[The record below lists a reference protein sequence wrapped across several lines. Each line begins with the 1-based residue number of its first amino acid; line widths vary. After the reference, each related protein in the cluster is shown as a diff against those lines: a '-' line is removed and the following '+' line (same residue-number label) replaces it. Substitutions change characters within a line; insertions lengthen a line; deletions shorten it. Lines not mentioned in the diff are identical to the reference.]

1 VAAPLK
7 LKRQVVAKA
16 PQKLANVSKNLPIAS
31 VLVDTPV
38 SSLEGIYDYSVPEI
52 FSESAVTGTK
62 VLVEFGA
69 GKAEGLIIE
78 RKDKSD
84 QTQKLKPIL
93 DLTSPSG
100 MVSETVISHVEMVR
114 NRFGGS
120 FWAVLNSAVPSR
132 VVKEEKIIESVSS
145 INSANTSD
153 FSKLRELIGRADL
166 GQLVSKQKLKWGIN
180 FPIATDPNWFLL
192 EIVKSR
198 AQVSQILLVVPDE
211 KDISTFSQELSN
223 HFGDQFV
230 ELGSHLSKSLRYR
243 NFLKTRYSTPKVII
257 STRSGVFAPLEKNAT
272 VIVLSDL
279 DSSHYELHSPGWNT
293 RDVALLRDHYTS
305 LIFISP
311 SHSLEIARLIEIG
324 WLEKKIYKPKNKQRF
339 LTNENGNSY
348 VSTIKKGISN
358 GNVLVSVSEKG
369 YANLFLCT
377 KCRNTAN
384 CECGGKLQID
394 GSRKIPKCYL
404 CQTEYK
410 NWKCSFCQDNRPY
423 VIVKGIERTAEE
435 IGRAIPKIAILVS
448 SGNKQISSVPS
459 GRHIVVSTAGSEPN
473 GVYASVVMLDGEKI
487 FNRPSLRAEELAK
500 FHWFSLLS
508 KASNSAEIFL
518 SLPNHHPAVQC
529 LLRGDSLANAIT
541 ELNSRDKAKLP
552 PFYRVAVVIGD
563 KPEISKF
570 AENLRND
577 KTYEITGP
585 ITIDSYQSKLLI
597 RVKLA
602 EGSLLVDLLDD
613 VIKVQALKRR
623 KIFSIR
629 FDPFD
634 L

>member
-1 VAAPLK
+1 
-7 LKRQVVAKA
+7 
-16 PQKLANVSKNLPIAS
+16 
-31 VLVDTPV
+31 
-38 SSLEGIYDYSVPEI
+38 
-52 FSESAVTGTK
+52 
-62 VLVEFGA
+62 
-69 GKAEGLIIE
+69 
-78 RKDKSD
+78 
-84 QTQKLKPIL
+84 
-93 DLTSPSG
+93 
-100 MVSETVISHVEMVR
+100 MVSETVISHIEMVR

-132 VVKEEKIIESVSS
+132 VAKEEKLIKSDASTNEASS
-145 INSANTSD
+145 FDSPG
-153 FSKLRELIGRADL
+153 LRELIGRADF
-166 GQLVSKQKLKWGIN
+166 GQLLSKQRLKWGIN

-192 EIVKSR
+192 EIVKLR
-198 AQVSQILLVVPDE
+198 AQVSQILLIVPDE
-211 KDISTFSQELSN
+211 KDVSTLSVVLAN
-223 HFGDQFV
+223 HFGDGFI

-243 NFLKTRYSTPKVII
+243 NFLKTRYMTPKVII

-293 RDVALLRDHYTS
+293 RDVTLLRDHFTS

-324 WLEKKIYKPKNKQRF
+324 WLEKKLYKQKNTQRF

-348 VSTIKKGISN
+348 VSSIKKGISN

-369 YANLFLCT
+369 YANLFLCS

-394 GSRKIPKCYL
+394 GSKKIPKCYL

-410 NWKCSFCQDNRPY
+410 NWKCSFCADNRPF
-423 VIVKGIERTAEE
+423 VIAKGIERTAEE

-448 SGNKQISSVPS
+448 SGSKQISSIPS

-473 GVYASVVMLDGEKI
+473 GVYSSVVMLDGEKI

-508 KASNSAEIFL
+508 KGSNSAEIFL
-518 SLPNHHPAVQC
+518 SLPNHHPSVQC
-529 LLRGDSLANAIT
+529 LLRGDSLANAAS

>member
-1 VAAPLK
+1 MAAPLK
-7 LKRQVVAKA
+7 LKRQSVAKA
-16 PQKLANVSKNLPIAS
+16 PQKLPNVSKNLPVAS

-38 SSLEGIYDYSVPEI
+38 SSLEGIYDYLVPEI
-52 FSESAVTGTK
+52 FDESAVTGTK

-69 GKAEGLIIE
+69 GKAEGLVVG

-84 QTQKLKPIL
+84 QTQKLKSIL

-100 MVSETVISHVEMVR
+100 MVSETVISHIEMVR

-132 VVKEEKIIESVSS
+132 VAKEEKLIKSDAS
-145 INSANTSD
+145 INEASSFD
-153 FSKLRELIGRADL
+153 SPGLRELIGRADF
-166 GQLVSKQKLKWGIN
+166 GQLLSKQRLKWGIN

-192 EIVKSR
+192 EIVKLR
-198 AQVSQILLVVPDE
+198 AQVSQILLIVPDE
-211 KDISTFSQELSN
+211 KDISTLSAVLGN
-223 HFGDQFV
+223 HFGDQFI

-243 NFLKTRYSTPKVII
+243 NFLKTRYMTPKVII
-257 STRSGVFAPLEKNAT
+257 STRSGAFAPLEKNAT

-293 RDVALLRDHYTS
+293 RDVTLLRDHFTS

-324 WLEKKIYKPKNKQRF
+324 WLEKKLYKQKNTQRF

-348 VSTIKKGISN
+348 VSSIKKGISN

-369 YANLFLCT
+369 YANLFLCS

-394 GSRKIPKCYL
+394 GSKKIPKCYL

-410 NWKCSFCQDNRPY
+410 NWKCSFCADNRPF
-423 VIVKGIERTAEE
+423 VIAKGIERTAEE

-473 GVYASVVMLDGEKI
+473 GVYSSVVMLDGEKI

-518 SLPNHHPAVQC
+518 SLPNHHPSVQC
-529 LLRGDSLANAIT
+529 LLRGDSLANAAS

>member
-1 VAAPLK
+1 MAAPLK
-7 LKRQVVAKA
+7 LKRQSVAKA
-16 PQKLANVSKNLPIAS
+16 PQKLPNVSKNLPVAS

-38 SSLEGIYDYSVPEI
+38 SSLEGIYDYLVPEI
-52 FSESAVTGTK
+52 FDESAATGTK
-62 VLVEFGA
+62 VLVEFGS
-69 GKAEGLIIE
+69 GKAEGLVVG

-84 QTQKLKPIL
+84 QTQKLKSIL

-100 MVSETVISHVEMVR
+100 MVSETVISHIEMVR

-132 VVKEEKIIESVSS
+132 VAKEEKLIKSDAS
-145 INSANTSD
+145 INEASSFD
-153 FSKLRELIGRADL
+153 SPGLRELIGRADF
-166 GQLVSKQKLKWGIN
+166 GQLLSKQRLKWGIN

-192 EIVKSR
+192 EIVKLR
-198 AQVSQILLVVPDE
+198 AQVSQILLIVPDE
-211 KDISTFSQELSN
+211 KDVSTLSAVLAN
-223 HFGDQFV
+223 HFGDGFI

-243 NFLKTRYSTPKVII
+243 NFLKTRYMTPKVII

-293 RDVALLRDHYTS
+293 RDVTLLRDHFTS

-324 WLEKKIYKPKNKQRF
+324 WLEKKLYKQKNTQRF

-348 VSTIKKGISN
+348 VSSIKKGISN

-369 YANLFLCT
+369 YANLFLCS

-394 GSRKIPKCYL
+394 GSKKIPKCYL

-410 NWKCSFCQDNRPY
+410 NWKCSFCADNRPF
-423 VIVKGIERTAEE
+423 VIAKGIERTAEE

-473 GVYASVVMLDGEKI
+473 GVFSSVVMLDGEKI

-508 KASNSAEIFL
+508 KGSNSAEIFL
-518 SLPNHHPAVQC
+518 SLPNHHPSVQC
-529 LLRGDSLANAIT
+529 LLRGDSLANAAS

>member
-1 VAAPLK
+1 MAAPLK
-7 LKRQVVAKA
+7 LKRQSVAKA
-16 PQKLANVSKNLPIAS
+16 PQKLPNVSKNLPIAS

-38 SSLEGIYDYSVPEI
+38 SSLEGIYDYLVPEI
-52 FSESAVTGTK
+52 FDESAVTGTK
-62 VLVEFGA
+62 VLVEFGS
-69 GKAEGLIIE
+69 GKAEGLVVG

-100 MVSETVISHVEMVR
+100 MVSETVISHIEMVR

-120 FWAVLNSAVPSR
+120 FWTVLNSAVPSR
-132 VVKEEKIIESVSS
+132 VAKEEKLIKSAASTNESSS
-145 INSANTSD
+145 FDSPE
-153 FSKLRELIGRADL
+153 LRELIGRADF
-166 GQLVSKQKLKWGIN
+166 GQLLSKQRLKWGIN

-192 EIVKSR
+192 EIVKLR
-198 AQVSQILLVVPDE
+198 AQVSQILLIVPDE
-211 KDISTFSQELSN
+211 KDISTLSAVLAN
-223 HFGDQFV
+223 HFGDQII
-230 ELGSHLSKSLRYR
+230 ELGSHLSKSFRYR
-243 NFLKTRYSTPKVII
+243 NFLKTRYMTPKVII

-293 RDVALLRDHYTS
+293 RDVTLLRDHFTS

-324 WLEKKIYKPKNKQRF
+324 WLEKKLYKQKNTQRF

-348 VSTIKKGISN
+348 VSSIKKGISN

-369 YANLFLCT
+369 YANLFLCS

-394 GSRKIPKCYL
+394 GSKKIPKCYL

-410 NWKCSFCQDNRPY
+410 NWKCSFCADNRPF
-423 VIVKGIERTAEE
+423 VIAKGIERTAEE

-473 GVYASVVMLDGEKI
+473 GVYSSIVMLDGEKI

-518 SLPNHHPAVQC
+518 SLPNHHPSVQC
-529 LLRGDSLANAIT
+529 LLRGDSLANAAS
-541 ELNSRDKAKLP
+541 ELSSRDKAKLP
-552 PFYRVAVVIGD
+552 PFYRVAVVVGD

>member
-7 LKRQVVAKA
+7 LKRQTTPKA
-16 PQKLANVSKNLPIAS
+16 PQKTLDVSRNLPIAA

-52 FSESAVTGTK
+52 FDEVAITGTK
-62 VLVEFGA
+62 VLVEFGSS
-69 GKAEGLIIE
+69 KVEGLVVS

-93 DLTSPSG
+93 DLKSPSG
-100 MVSETVISHVEMVR
+100 LVSESVIRHIEMVR

-132 VVKEEKIIESVSS
+132 VVKEEKLTDIDPAMDAVDSFDSPQ
-145 INSANTSD
+145 
-153 FSKLRELIGRADL
+153 LREIIGRADY
-166 GQLVSKQKLKWGIN
+166 GQLISKQRVKWGIN

-192 EIVKSR
+192 EIVKLR
-198 AQVSQILLVVPDE
+198 AEISQILLIVPDE
-211 KDISTFSQELSN
+211 KDISALSAGLTD
-223 HFGDQFV
+223 HFGDQLI
-230 ELGSHLSKSLRYR
+230 ELGSHLSKNTRYR
-243 NFLKTRYSTPKVII
+243 NFLKSRFMSPKVIL
-257 STRSGVFAPLEKNAT
+257 STRSGAFVPLSKNAT

-279 DSSHYELHSPGWNT
+279 DNSHYELHSPGWNT
-293 RDVALLRDHYTS
+293 RDVTLLRDHFTS
-305 LIFISP
+305 LIFISA
-311 SHSLEIARLIEIG
+311 SHSLEVARLIEIG
-324 WLEKKIYKPKNKQRF
+324 WLEKKLYKKKNAQRF
-339 LTNENGNSY
+339 ITNDNGNSF
-348 VSTIKKGISN
+348 VSTIKRGIEK
-358 GNVLVSVSEKG
+358 GNVLVSVSQKG
-369 YANLFLCT
+369 YANLFLCS

-384 CECGGKLQID
+384 CACGGKLQID
-394 GSRKIPKCYL
+394 GLKKIPKCYL
-404 CQTEYK
+404 CQEENK
-410 NWKCSFCQDNRPY
+410 NWKCSFCGDNRPF
-423 VIVKGIERTAEE
+423 VIAKGIERTAEE
-435 IGRAIPKIAILVS
+435 IGRANPKVSILIS
-448 SGNKQISSVPS
+448 SGNKQISNVPG

-473 GVYASVVMLDGEKI
+473 GVYSSVVMLDGEKS
-487 FNRPSLRAEELAK
+487 FNRPSLRAEEIAR

-508 KASNSAEIFL
+508 KASESAEIFL
-518 SLPNHHPAVQC
+518 SLPNHHPSVQC
-529 LLRGDSLANAIT
+529 LLKGDSLANAT
-541 ELNSRDKAKLP
+541 SELISRDMAKLP

-570 AENLRND
+570 AENLRNN
-577 KTYEITGP
+577 KTYEVTGP
-585 ITIDSYQSKLLI
+585 IKIDSYQSKLLI

-613 VIKVQALKRR
+613 VTKVQALKRR

>member
-7 LKRQVVAKA
+7 LKRQAVAKA
-16 PQKLANVSKNLPIAS
+16 PQKLPNVSKNLSIAS

-38 SSLEGIYDYSVPEI
+38 SSLEGIYDYLVPEI
-52 FSESAVTGTK
+52 FDESAVTGTK
-62 VLVEFGA
+62 VLVEFGS
-69 GKAEGLIIE
+69 GKAEGLVVG

-100 MVSETVISHVEMVR
+100 MVSETVISHIEMVR

-120 FWAVLNSAVPSR
+120 FWTVLNSAVPSR
-132 VVKEEKIIESVSS
+132 VAKEEKL
-145 INSANTSD
+145 INSAASTNESSSFD
-153 FSKLRELIGRADL
+153 SPELRELIGRADF
-166 GQLVSKQKLKWGIN
+166 GQLLSKQRLKWGIN

-192 EIVKSR
+192 EIVKLR
-198 AQVSQILLVVPDE
+198 AQVSQILLIVPDE
-211 KDISTFSQELSN
+211 KDISTLSAVLAN
-223 HFGDQFV
+223 HFGDQII
-230 ELGSHLSKSLRYR
+230 ELGSHLSKSFRYR
-243 NFLKTRYSTPKVII
+243 NFLKTRYMTPKVII

-293 RDVALLRDHYTS
+293 RDVTLLRDHFTS

-324 WLEKKIYKPKNKQRF
+324 WLEKKLYKQKNTQRF

-348 VSTIKKGISN
+348 VSSIKKGISN

-369 YANLFLCT
+369 YANLFLCS

-394 GSRKIPKCYL
+394 GSKKIPKCYL

-410 NWKCSFCQDNRPY
+410 NWKCSFCADNRPF
-423 VIVKGIERTAEE
+423 VIAKGIERTAEE

-473 GVYASVVMLDGEKI
+473 GVYSSVVMLDGEKI

-518 SLPNHHPAVQC
+518 SLPNHHPSVQC
-529 LLRGDSLANAIT
+529 LLRGDSLANAT
-541 ELNSRDKAKLP
+541 SELNSRDKAKLP

-585 ITIDSYQSKLLI
+585 VTVDSYQSKLLI

>member
-1 VAAPLK
+1 MAAPLK
-7 LKRQVVAKA
+7 LKRQSVAKA
-16 PQKLANVSKNLPIAS
+16 PQKLPNVSKNLPVAS

-38 SSLEGIYDYSVPEI
+38 SSLEGIYDYLVPEI
-52 FSESAVTGTK
+52 FDESAVTGTK

-69 GKAEGLIIE
+69 GKAEGLVVG

-84 QTQKLKPIL
+84 QTQKLKSIL

-100 MVSETVISHVEMVR
+100 MVSETVISHIEMVR

-132 VVKEEKIIESVSS
+132 VAKEEKLIKSDAS
-145 INSANTSD
+145 INEASSFD
-153 FSKLRELIGRADL
+153 SPGLRELIGRADF
-166 GQLVSKQKLKWGIN
+166 GQLLSKQRLKWGIN

-192 EIVKSR
+192 EIVKLR
-198 AQVSQILLVVPDE
+198 AQVSQILLIVPDE
-211 KDISTFSQELSN
+211 KDISTLSAVLAN
-223 HFGDQFV
+223 HFGDQFI

-243 NFLKTRYSTPKVII
+243 NFLKTRYMTPKVII
-257 STRSGVFAPLEKNAT
+257 STRSGAFAPLEKNAT

-293 RDVALLRDHYTS
+293 RDVTLLRDHFTS

-324 WLEKKIYKPKNKQRF
+324 WLEKKLYKQKNTQRF

-348 VSTIKKGISN
+348 VSSIKKGISN

-369 YANLFLCT
+369 YANLFLCS

-394 GSRKIPKCYL
+394 GSKKIPKCYL

-410 NWKCSFCQDNRPY
+410 NWKCSFCADNRPF
-423 VIVKGIERTAEE
+423 VIAKGIERTAEE

-473 GVYASVVMLDGEKI
+473 GVYSSVVMLDGEKI

-518 SLPNHHPAVQC
+518 SLPNHHPSVQC
-529 LLRGDSLANAIT
+529 LLRGDSLANAAS

-577 KTYEITGP
+577 RTYEITGP

-613 VIKVQALKRR
+613 VVKVQALKRR

>member
-1 VAAPLK
+1 MASPLK
-7 LKRQVVAKA
+7 LKRQSVAKV
-16 PQKLANVSKNLPIAS
+16 PHKFPNVSKNLPVAS

-38 SSLEGIYDYSVPEI
+38 SSLEGIYDYLVPEL
-52 FSESAVTGTK
+52 FDESAVTGTK
-62 VLVEFGA
+62 VLVEFGS
-69 GKAEGLIIE
+69 GKAEGLVVG

-84 QTQKLKPIL
+84 QTQKLKSIL

-100 MVSETVISHVEMVR
+100 MVSETVISHIEMVR

-132 VVKEEKIIESVSS
+132 VAKEEKLNKSDAS
-145 INSANTSD
+145 INEASSFD
-153 FSKLRELIGRADL
+153 SPGLRELIGRADF
-166 GQLVSKQKLKWGIN
+166 GQLLSKQRLKWGIN

-192 EIVKSR
+192 EIVKLR
-198 AQVSQILLVVPDE
+198 AHVSQILLIVPDE
-211 KDISTFSQELSN
+211 KDISTLSAVLAN
-223 HFGDQFV
+223 HFGDQFI

-243 NFLKTRYSTPKVII
+243 NFLKTRYMTPKVII
-257 STRSGVFAPLEKNAT
+257 STRSGAFAPLEKNAT

-293 RDVALLRDHYTS
+293 RDVTLLRDHFTS

-324 WLEKKIYKPKNKQRF
+324 WLEKKLYKQKNTQRF

-348 VSTIKKGISN
+348 VSSIKKGISN
-358 GNVLVSVSEKG
+358 GSVLVSVSEKG
-369 YANLFLCT
+369 YANLFLCS

-394 GSRKIPKCYL
+394 GSKKIPKCYL

-410 NWKCSFCQDNRPY
+410 NWKCSFCADNRPF
-423 VIVKGIERTAEE
+423 VIAKGIERTAEE

-473 GVYASVVMLDGEKI
+473 GVYSSVVMLDGEKI
-487 FNRPSLRAEELAK
+487 FNRPSLRAEEIAK

-518 SLPNHHPAVQC
+518 SLPNHHPSVQC
-529 LLRGDSLANAIT
+529 LLRGDSLANVAS

-585 ITIDSYQSKLLI
+585 ITVDSYQSKLLI

>member
-1 VAAPLK
+1 MAAPLK
-7 LKRQVVAKA
+7 LKRQSVAKA
-16 PQKLANVSKNLPIAS
+16 PQKLPNVSKNLPIAS

-38 SSLEGIYDYSVPEI
+38 SSLEGIYDYLVPEI
-52 FSESAVTGTK
+52 FDKSAVTGTK
-62 VLVEFGA
+62 VLVEFGS
-69 GKAEGLIIE
+69 GNAEGLVVG

-84 QTQKLKPIL
+84 QIQKLKPIL

-100 MVSETVISHVEMVR
+100 MVSETVISHIEMVR

-132 VVKEEKIIESVSS
+132 VAKEEKLIKSDAS
-145 INSANTSD
+145 INEASSFD
-153 FSKLRELIGRADL
+153 SPGLRELIGRADF
-166 GQLVSKQKLKWGIN
+166 GQLLSKQRLKWGIN

-192 EIVKSR
+192 EIVKLR
-198 AQVSQILLVVPDE
+198 AQVSQILLIVPDE
-211 KDISTFSQELSN
+211 KDVSTLSAVLSN
-223 HFGDQFV
+223 HFGDQFI

-243 NFLKTRYSTPKVII
+243 NFLKTRYMTPKVII
-257 STRSGVFAPLEKNAT
+257 STRSGAFAPLEKNAT

-293 RDVALLRDHYTS
+293 RDVTLLRDHFTS

-324 WLEKKIYKPKNKQRF
+324 WLEKKLYKQKNTQRF

-348 VSTIKKGISN
+348 VSSIKKGVSN

-369 YANLFLCT
+369 YANLFLCS
-377 KCRNTAN
+377 KCRNNAN

-394 GSRKIPKCYL
+394 GSKQIPKCYL

-410 NWKCSFCQDNRPY
+410 NWKCSFCADNRPF
-423 VIVKGIERTAEE
+423 VIAKGIERTAEE

-473 GVYASVVMLDGEKI
+473 GVYSSVVMLDGEKI

-508 KASNSAEIFL
+508 KGSNSAEIFL
-518 SLPNHHPAVQC
+518 SLPNHHPSVQC
-529 LLRGDSLANAIT
+529 LLRGDSLANAAS

>member
-1 VAAPLK
+1 MAAPLK
-7 LKRQVVAKA
+7 LKRQTTPKA
-16 PQKLANVSKNLPIAS
+16 PQKTLDVSRNLPIAA

-52 FSESAVTGTK
+52 FDQVAITGTK
-62 VLVEFGA
+62 VLVEFGSS
-69 GKAEGLIIE
+69 KVEGLVVS

-84 QTQKLKPIL
+84 LTQKLKPIL

-100 MVSETVISHVEMVR
+100 MVSESVIRHIEMVR

-132 VVKEEKIIESVSS
+132 VVKEEKFTNID
-145 INSANTSD
+145 SAMDKVDSFD
-153 FSKLRELIGRADL
+153 SPQLREILGRADY
-166 GQLVSKQKLKWGIN
+166 GQLISKQRVKWGIN

-192 EIVKSR
+192 EIVKLR
-198 AQVSQILLVVPDE
+198 AEVSQILLIVPDE
-211 KDISTFSQELSN
+211 KDISALSAGLID
-223 HFGDQFV
+223 HFGDQLI
-230 ELGSHLSKSLRYR
+230 ELGSHLSKGTRYR
-243 NFLKTRYSTPKVII
+243 NFLKSRFMSPKVIL
-257 STRSGVFAPLEKNAT
+257 STRSGAFVPLSKNAT

-293 RDVALLRDHYTS
+293 RDVTLLRDHFTS
-305 LIFISP
+305 LIFISA
-311 SHSLEIARLIEIG
+311 SHSLEVARLIEIG
-324 WLEKKIYKPKNKQRF
+324 WLEKKLYKKKNAQRF
-339 LTNENGNSY
+339 ITNENGHSF
-348 VSTIKKGISN
+348 VSTIKRGIDK

-369 YANLFLCT
+369 YANLFLCS

-384 CECGGKLQID
+384 CACGGKLQID
-394 GSRKIPKCYL
+394 GLKKIPKCYL
-404 CQTEYK
+404 CQTEDK
-410 NWKCSFCQDNRPY
+410 NWKCSFCGDNRPF
-423 VIVKGIERTAEE
+423 VIAKGIERTAEE
-435 IGRAIPKIAILVS
+435 IGRANPKVSILVS
-448 SGNKQISSVPS
+448 SGNKQITNVPG

-473 GVYASVVMLDGEKI
+473 GVYSSVVMLDGEKR

-508 KASNSAEIFL
+508 KASESAEIFL
-518 SLPNHHPAVQC
+518 SLPNHHPSVQC
-529 LLRGDSLANAIT
+529 LLKGDSLANAT
-541 ELNSRDKAKLP
+541 SELISRDMAKLP

-570 AENLRND
+570 AENLRNN
-577 KTYEITGP
+577 KTYEVTGP
-585 ITIDSYQSKLLI
+585 IKIDSYQSKLLI

-613 VIKVQALKRR
+613 VTKVQALKRR

>member
-7 LKRQVVAKA
+7 LKRQAVTKA
-16 PQKLANVSKNLPIAS
+16 PQKLPNVSKNLPIAS

-38 SSLEGIYDYSVPEI
+38 SSLEGIYDYLVPEI
-52 FSESAVTGTK
+52 FDESAVIGTK
-62 VLVEFGA
+62 VLVEFGS
-69 GKAEGLIIE
+69 GKAEGLVVG
-78 RKDKSD
+78 RKNKSD

-100 MVSETVISHVEMVR
+100 MVSETVISHIEMVR

-132 VVKEEKIIESVSS
+132 VVKEEKIIETDAS
-145 INSANTSD
+145 IYEAGSYDSPE
-153 FSKLRELIGRADL
+153 LRELIGRADF
-166 GQLVSKQKLKWGIN
+166 GQLLSKQKLKWGIN

-192 EIVKSR
+192 EIVKLR
-198 AQVSQILLVVPDE
+198 AQVSQILLIVPDE
-211 KDISTFSQELSN
+211 KDISTLSAVLAS
-223 HFGDQFV
+223 HFGDQLI
-230 ELGSHLSKSLRYR
+230 ELGSHLSKNLRYR
-243 NFLKTRYSTPKVII
+243 NYLKTRYMFPKVII

-279 DSSHYELHSPGWNT
+279 DSSHYELHSPGWNS
-293 RDVALLRDHYTS
+293 RDVTLLRDHFTS

-311 SHSLEIARLIEIG
+311 SHSLEIARLIEIS
-324 WLEKKIYKPKNKQRF
+324 WLEKKLYKQKNTQRF

-348 VSTIKKGISN
+348 MSSIKKGISN

-369 YANLFLCT
+369 YANLFLCS

-394 GSRKIPKCYL
+394 GSKKIPKCYL
-404 CQTEYK
+404 CQAEYK
-410 NWKCSFCQDNRPY
+410 NWKCSFCADSRPF
-423 VIVKGIERTAEE
+423 VIAKGIERTAEE

-448 SGNKQISSVPS
+448 SGNKQISSLPS
-459 GRHIVVSTAGSEPN
+459 GRHIVVSTPGSEPN
-473 GVYASVVMLDGEKI
+473 GVYSSVVMLDGEKI

-508 KASNSAEIFL
+508 KASNSAEIFV
-518 SLPNHHPAVQC
+518 SLPNHHPSVQC
-529 LLRGDSLANAIT
+529 LLRGDSLANAAS
-541 ELNSRDKAKLP
+541 ELSSRDKAKLP
-552 PFYRVAVVIGD
+552 PFYRIAVVIGD

-597 RVKLA
+597 RVKLT

>member
-145 INSANTSD
+145 INSTNTSD

-324 WLEKKIYKPKNKQRF
+324 WLEKKIYKPKNTQRF

-394 GSRKIPKCYL
+394 GSKKIPKCYL
-404 CQTEYK
+404 CKTEYK

-423 VIVKGIERTAEE
+423 VIAKGIERTAEE

-448 SGNKQISSVPS
+448 SGNKQISSVPT

-529 LLRGDSLANAIT
+529 LLRGDSLANAAT
-541 ELNSRDKAKLP
+541 DLNSRDKAKLP

>member
-1 VAAPLK
+1 MAAPLK
-7 LKRQVVAKA
+7 LKRQSVAKA
-16 PQKLANVSKNLPIAS
+16 PQKLPNVSKNSPIAS

-38 SSLEGIYDYSVPEI
+38 SSLEGIYDYLVPEI
-52 FSESAVTGTK
+52 FDESAVTGTK
-62 VLVEFGA
+62 VLVEFGS
-69 GKAEGLIIE
+69 GKAEGLIVG
-78 RKDKSD
+78 RKEKSD

-100 MVSETVISHVEMVR
+100 MVSETVISHIETVR

-132 VVKEEKIIESVSS
+132 VAKEEKLIESDSSIIEASS
-145 INSANTSD
+145 FDSSG
-153 FSKLRELIGRADL
+153 LRELIGRADF
-166 GQLVSKQKLKWGIN
+166 GQLLSKQRLKWGIN

-192 EIVKSR
+192 EIVKLR
-198 AQVSQILLVVPDE
+198 AQVSQILLIVPDE
-211 KDISTFSQELSN
+211 KDISTLSAVLAS
-223 HFGDQFV
+223 HFGDQFI

-243 NFLKTRYSTPKVII
+243 NFLKTRYRSPKVII

-293 RDVALLRDHYTS
+293 RDVTLLRDHFTS

-311 SHSLEIARLIEIG
+311 SHSLEIARLIEIS
-324 WLEKKIYKPKNKQRF
+324 WLEKKLYKQKNTQRF
-339 LTNENGNSY
+339 LTNENGNLY
-348 VSTIKKGISN
+348 VSSIKKGISN

-369 YANLFLCT
+369 YANLFLCS

-394 GSRKIPKCYL
+394 GSKKIPKCYL
-404 CQTEYK
+404 CYTEYK
-410 NWKCSFCQDNRPY
+410 NWKCSFCADNRPF
-423 VIVKGIERTAEE
+423 VIAKGIERTAEE

-448 SGNKQISSVPS
+448 SGNKQISSVPN

-473 GVYASVVMLDGEKI
+473 GVYSSIVMLDGEKI
-487 FNRPSLRAEELAK
+487 FNRPSLRAEEIAK

-518 SLPNHHPAVQC
+518 SLPNHHPSVQC
-529 LLRGDSLANAIT
+529 LLRGDSLANAAS
-541 ELNSRDKAKLP
+541 ELSSRDKAKLP

-570 AENLRND
+570 AENLRTE

-585 ITIDSYQSKLLI
+585 IAIDSYQSKLLI

-602 EGSLLVDLLDD
+602 EGSVLVDLLDD
-613 VIKVQALKRR
+613 VVKVQALKRR

>member
-1 VAAPLK
+1 MAAPLK
-7 LKRQVVAKA
+7 LKRQSVAKA
-16 PQKLANVSKNLPIAS
+16 PQKLPNVSKNLPIAS

-38 SSLEGIYDYSVPEI
+38 SSLEGIYDYLVPEI
-52 FSESAVTGTK
+52 FDESAVTGTK
-62 VLVEFGA
+62 VLVEFGS
-69 GKAEGLIIE
+69 GKAEGLVVG

-100 MVSETVISHVEMVR
+100 MVSETVISHIEMVR

-120 FWAVLNSAVPSR
+120 FWTVLNSAVPSR
-132 VVKEEKIIESVSS
+132 VAKEEKL
-145 INSANTSD
+145 INSAASTNESSSFD
-153 FSKLRELIGRADL
+153 SPELRELIGRADF
-166 GQLVSKQKLKWGIN
+166 GQLLSKQRLKWGIN

-192 EIVKSR
+192 EIVKLR
-198 AQVSQILLVVPDE
+198 AQVSQILLIVPDE
-211 KDISTFSQELSN
+211 KDISTLSAVLAN
-223 HFGDQFV
+223 HFGDQII
-230 ELGSHLSKSLRYR
+230 ELGSHLSKSFRYR
-243 NFLKTRYSTPKVII
+243 NFLKTRYMTPKVII

-293 RDVALLRDHYTS
+293 RDVTLLRDHFTS

-324 WLEKKIYKPKNKQRF
+324 WLEKKLYKQKNTQRF

-348 VSTIKKGISN
+348 VSSIKKGISN

-369 YANLFLCT
+369 YANLFLCS

-394 GSRKIPKCYL
+394 GSKKIPKCYL

-410 NWKCSFCQDNRPY
+410 NWKCSFCADNRPF
-423 VIVKGIERTAEE
+423 VIAKGIERTAEE

-473 GVYASVVMLDGEKI
+473 GVYSSIVMLDGEKI

-518 SLPNHHPAVQC
+518 SLPNHHPSVQC
-529 LLRGDSLANAIT
+529 LLKGDSLANAAS
-541 ELNSRDKAKLP
+541 ELSSRDKAKLP
-552 PFYRVAVVIGD
+552 PFYRVAVVVGD

-623 KIFSIR
+623 RIFSIR

>member
-7 LKRQVVAKA
+7 LKRQSVAKA
-16 PQKLANVSKNLPIAS
+16 PQKLPNVSKNLPIAS

-38 SSLEGIYDYSVPEI
+38 SSLEGIYDYLVPEI
-52 FSESAVTGTK
+52 FDESAVTGTK
-62 VLVEFGA
+62 VLVEFGS
-69 GKAEGLIIE
+69 GNAEGLVVG

-84 QTQKLKPIL
+84 QTQKLKSIL

-100 MVSETVISHVEMVR
+100 MVSETVISHIESVR

-132 VVKEEKIIESVSS
+132 VAKEEKLTKSNAS
-145 INSANTSD
+145 INEASSFD
-153 FSKLRELIGRADL
+153 SPGLRELIGRADF
-166 GQLVSKQKLKWGIN
+166 GQLLSKQRLKWGIN

-192 EIVKSR
+192 EIVKLR
-198 AQVSQILLVVPDE
+198 AQVSQILLIVPDE
-211 KDISTFSQELSN
+211 KDVSTLSVVLAN
-223 HFGDQFV
+223 HFGDGFI
-230 ELGSHLSKSLRYR
+230 ELGSHLSKNLRYR
-243 NFLKTRYSTPKVII
+243 NFLKTRYMTPKVII

-293 RDVALLRDHYTS
+293 RDVTLLRDHFTS

-324 WLEKKIYKPKNKQRF
+324 WLEKKLYKQKNTQRF

-348 VSTIKKGISN
+348 VSSIKKGISN

-369 YANLFLCT
+369 YANLFLCS

-394 GSRKIPKCYL
+394 GSKKIPKCYL

-410 NWKCSFCQDNRPY
+410 NWKCSFCADNRPF
-423 VIVKGIERTAEE
+423 VIAKGIERTAEE

-473 GVYASVVMLDGEKI
+473 GVYSSVVMLDGEKI

-518 SLPNHHPAVQC
+518 SLPNHHPSVQC
-529 LLRGDSLANAIT
+529 LLRGDSLANAAS

>member
-1 VAAPLK
+1 MAAPLK
-7 LKRQVVAKA
+7 LKRQSVAKA
-16 PQKLANVSKNLPIAS
+16 PQKLPNVSKNLPIAS

-38 SSLEGIYDYSVPEI
+38 SSLEGIYDYLVPEI
-52 FSESAVTGTK
+52 FDESAATGTK
-62 VLVEFGA
+62 VLVEFGS
-69 GKAEGLIIE
+69 GKAEGLVVG

-84 QTQKLKPIL
+84 QTQKLKSIL

-100 MVSETVISHVEMVR
+100 MVSETVISHIEMAR

-132 VVKEEKIIESVSS
+132 VAKEEKLIKSDAS
-145 INSANTSD
+145 INEASSFD
-153 FSKLRELIGRADL
+153 SPGLRELIGRADF
-166 GQLVSKQKLKWGIN
+166 GQLLSKQRLKWGIN

-192 EIVKSR
+192 EIVKLR
-198 AQVSQILLVVPDE
+198 AQVSQILLIVPDE
-211 KDISTFSQELSN
+211 KDVSTLSAVLAN
-223 HFGDQFV
+223 HFGDGFI

-243 NFLKTRYSTPKVII
+243 NFLKTRYMTPKVII

-293 RDVALLRDHYTS
+293 RDVTLLRDHFTS

-324 WLEKKIYKPKNKQRF
+324 WLEKKLYKQKNTQRF

-348 VSTIKKGISN
+348 VSSIKKGISN

-369 YANLFLCT
+369 YANLFLCS

-394 GSRKIPKCYL
+394 GSKKIPKCYL

-410 NWKCSFCQDNRPY
+410 NWKCSFCADNRPF
-423 VIVKGIERTAEE
+423 VIAKGIERTAEE

-448 SGNKQISSVPS
+448 SGSKQISSVPS

-473 GVYASVVMLDGEKI
+473 GVYSSVVMLDGEKI

-508 KASNSAEIFL
+508 KGSNSAEIFL
-518 SLPNHHPAVQC
+518 SLPNHHPSVQC
-529 LLRGDSLANAIT
+529 LLRGDSLANAAS

>member
-1 VAAPLK
+1 MAAPLK
-7 LKRQVVAKA
+7 LKRQSVAKA
-16 PQKLANVSKNLPIAS
+16 PQKLPNVSKNLPIAS

-38 SSLEGIYDYSVPEI
+38 SSLEGIYDYLVPEI
-52 FSESAVTGTK
+52 FEESAVTGTK
-62 VLVEFGA
+62 VLVEFGS
-69 GKAEGLIIE
+69 GKAEGLVVG

-100 MVSETVISHVEMVR
+100 MVSETVISHIEMVR

-120 FWAVLNSAVPSR
+120 FWTVLNSAVPSR
-132 VVKEEKIIESVSS
+132 VAKEEKL
-145 INSANTSD
+145 INSAASTNESSSFD
-153 FSKLRELIGRADL
+153 SPELRELIGRADF
-166 GQLVSKQKLKWGIN
+166 GQLLSKQRLKWGIN

-192 EIVKSR
+192 EIVKLR
-198 AQVSQILLVVPDE
+198 AQVSQILLIVPDE
-211 KDISTFSQELSN
+211 KDISTLSAVLAN
-223 HFGDQFV
+223 HFGDQII
-230 ELGSHLSKSLRYR
+230 ELGSHLSKSFRYR
-243 NFLKTRYSTPKVII
+243 NFLKTRYMTPKVII

-293 RDVALLRDHYTS
+293 RDVTLLRDHFTS

-324 WLEKKIYKPKNKQRF
+324 WLEKKLYKQKNTQRF

-348 VSTIKKGISN
+348 VSSIKKGISN

-369 YANLFLCT
+369 YANLFLCS

-394 GSRKIPKCYL
+394 GSKKIPKCYL

-410 NWKCSFCQDNRPY
+410 NWKCSFCADNRPF
-423 VIVKGIERTAEE
+423 VIAKGIERTAEE

-473 GVYASVVMLDGEKI
+473 GVYSSIVMLDGEKI

-518 SLPNHHPAVQC
+518 SLPNHHPSVQC
-529 LLRGDSLANAIT
+529 LLRGDSLANAAS
-541 ELNSRDKAKLP
+541 ELSSRDKAKLP
-552 PFYRVAVVIGD
+552 PFYRVAVVVGD

>member
-1 VAAPLK
+1 MAAPLK
-7 LKRQVVAKA
+7 LKRQSVAKA
-16 PQKLANVSKNLPIAS
+16 PQKLPNVSKNLPIAS

-38 SSLEGIYDYSVPEI
+38 SSLEGIYDYLVPEI
-52 FSESAVTGTK
+52 FDESAVTGTK
-62 VLVEFGA
+62 VLVEFGS
-69 GKAEGLIIE
+69 GNAEGLVVG

-84 QTQKLKPIL
+84 QIQKLKPIL

-100 MVSETVISHVEMVR
+100 MVSETVISHIEMVR

-120 FWAVLNSAVPSR
+120 FWSVLNSAVPSR
-132 VVKEEKIIESVSS
+132 VAKEEKLTKSNAS
-145 INSANTSD
+145 INEASSFD
-153 FSKLRELIGRADL
+153 SPGLRELIGRADF
-166 GQLVSKQKLKWGIN
+166 GQLLSKQRLKWGIN

-192 EIVKSR
+192 EIVKLR
-198 AQVSQILLVVPDE
+198 AQVSQILLIVPDE
-211 KDISTFSQELSN
+211 KDVSTLSAVLSN
-223 HFGDQFV
+223 HFGDGFI

-243 NFLKTRYSTPKVII
+243 NFLKTRYMTPKVII

-293 RDVALLRDHYTS
+293 RDVTLLRDHFTS

-324 WLEKKIYKPKNKQRF
+324 WLEKKLYKQKNTQRF

-348 VSTIKKGISN
+348 VSSIKKGISN

-369 YANLFLCT
+369 YANLFLCS
-377 KCRNTAN
+377 KCRDTAN

-394 GSRKIPKCYL
+394 GSKKIPKCYL

-410 NWKCSFCQDNRPY
+410 NWKCSFCADNRPF
-423 VIVKGIERTAEE
+423 VIAKGIERTAEE

-473 GVYASVVMLDGEKI
+473 GVYSSVVMLDGEKI

-508 KASNSAEIFL
+508 KGSNSAEIFL
-518 SLPNHHPAVQC
+518 SLPNHHPSVQC
-529 LLRGDSLANAIT
+529 LLRGDSLANAAS

>member
-7 LKRQVVAKA
+7 LKRQSVAKA
-16 PQKLANVSKNLPIAS
+16 PQKLPNVSKNLPVAS

-38 SSLEGIYDYSVPEI
+38 SSLEGIYDYLVPEI
-52 FSESAVTGTK
+52 FDESAVTGTK

-69 GKAEGLIIE
+69 GKAEGLVVG

-84 QTQKLKPIL
+84 QTQKLKSIL

-100 MVSETVISHVEMVR
+100 MVSETVISHIEMVR

-132 VVKEEKIIESVSS
+132 VAKEEKLIKSDAS
-145 INSANTSD
+145 INEASSFD
-153 FSKLRELIGRADL
+153 SPGLRELIGRADF
-166 GQLVSKQKLKWGIN
+166 GQLLSKQRLKWGIN

-192 EIVKSR
+192 EIVKLR
-198 AQVSQILLVVPDE
+198 AQVSQILLIVPDE
-211 KDISTFSQELSN
+211 KDVSTLSAVLSN
-223 HFGDQFV
+223 HFGDGFI

-243 NFLKTRYSTPKVII
+243 NFLKTRYITPKVII

-293 RDVALLRDHYTS
+293 RDVTLLRDHFTS

-324 WLEKKIYKPKNKQRF
+324 WLEKKLYKQKNTQRF
-339 LTNENGNSY
+339 STNENGNSY
-348 VSTIKKGISN
+348 VSSIKKGISN

-369 YANLFLCT
+369 YANLFLCS

-394 GSRKIPKCYL
+394 GSKKIPKCYL

-410 NWKCSFCQDNRPY
+410 NWKCSFCADNRPF
-423 VIVKGIERTAEE
+423 VIAKGIERTAEE

-473 GVYASVVMLDGEKI
+473 GVYSSVVMLDGEKI

-508 KASNSAEIFL
+508 KASNSAEIFV
-518 SLPNHHPAVQC
+518 SLPNHHPSVQC
-529 LLRGDSLANAIT
+529 LLRGDSLANAAS
-541 ELNSRDKAKLP
+541 ELSSRDKAKLP

-597 RVKLA
+597 RVKLT

>member
-1 VAAPLK
+1 MAAPLK
-7 LKRQVVAKA
+7 LKRQSVAKA
-16 PQKLANVSKNLPIAS
+16 PQKLPNVSKNLPIAS

-38 SSLEGIYDYSVPEI
+38 SSLEGIYDYLVPEI
-52 FSESAVTGTK
+52 FDESAVIGTK
-62 VLVEFGA
+62 VLVEFGS
-69 GKAEGLIIE
+69 GKAEGLVVG
-78 RKDKSD
+78 RKNKSD

-100 MVSETVISHVEMVR
+100 MVSETVISHIEMVR

-132 VVKEEKIIESVSS
+132 VAKEEKLTKSNAS
-145 INSANTSD
+145 INEASSFD
-153 FSKLRELIGRADL
+153 SPGLRELIGRADF
-166 GQLVSKQKLKWGIN
+166 GQLLSKQRLKWGIN

-192 EIVKSR
+192 EIVKLR
-198 AQVSQILLVVPDE
+198 AQVSQILLIVPDE
-211 KDISTFSQELSN
+211 KDVSTLSAVLSN
-223 HFGDQFV
+223 HFGDGFI

-243 NFLKTRYSTPKVII
+243 NFLKTRYMTPKVII

-293 RDVALLRDHYTS
+293 RDVTLLRDHFTS

-324 WLEKKIYKPKNKQRF
+324 WLEKKLYKQKNTQRF

-348 VSTIKKGISN
+348 VSSIKKGISN

-369 YANLFLCT
+369 YANLFLCS

-394 GSRKIPKCYL
+394 GSKKIPKCYL

-410 NWKCSFCQDNRPY
+410 NWKCSFCADNRPF
-423 VIVKGIERTAEE
+423 VIAKGIERTAEE

-473 GVYASVVMLDGEKI
+473 GVYSSVVMLDGEKI

-518 SLPNHHPAVQC
+518 SLPNHHPSVQC
-529 LLRGDSLANAIT
+529 LLRGDSLANAAS

>member
-1 VAAPLK
+1 MAAPLK
-7 LKRQVVAKA
+7 LKRQSVAKA
-16 PQKLANVSKNLPIAS
+16 PQKLPNVSKNLPVAS

-38 SSLEGIYDYSVPEI
+38 SSLEGIYDYLVPEI
-52 FSESAVTGTK
+52 FDESAVTGTK

-69 GKAEGLIIE
+69 GKAEGLVVG

-84 QTQKLKPIL
+84 QTQKLKSIL

-100 MVSETVISHVEMVR
+100 MVSETVISHIEMVR

-132 VVKEEKIIESVSS
+132 VAKEEKLIKSDAS
-145 INSANTSD
+145 INEASSFD
-153 FSKLRELIGRADL
+153 SPGLRELIGRADF
-166 GQLVSKQKLKWGIN
+166 GQLLSKQRLKWGIN

-192 EIVKSR
+192 EIVKLR
-198 AQVSQILLVVPDE
+198 AQVSQILLIVPDE
-211 KDISTFSQELSN
+211 KDVSTLSAVLAN
-223 HFGDQFV
+223 HFGDQFI

-243 NFLKTRYSTPKVII
+243 NFLKTRYMTPKVII
-257 STRSGVFAPLEKNAT
+257 STRSGAFAPLEKNAT

-293 RDVALLRDHYTS
+293 RDVTLLRDHFTS

-324 WLEKKIYKPKNKQRF
+324 WLEKKLYKQKNTQRF

-348 VSTIKKGISN
+348 VSSIKKGISN

-369 YANLFLCT
+369 YANLFLCS

-394 GSRKIPKCYL
+394 GSKKIPKCYL

-410 NWKCSFCQDNRPY
+410 NWKCSFCADNRPF
-423 VIVKGIERTAEE
+423 VIAKGIERTAEE

-473 GVYASVVMLDGEKI
+473 GVYSSVVMLDGEKI

-508 KASNSAEIFL
+508 KASNSAEIFV
-518 SLPNHHPAVQC
+518 SLPNHHPSVQC
-529 LLRGDSLANAIT
+529 LLRGDSLANAAS
-541 ELNSRDKAKLP
+541 ELSSRDKAKLP

-597 RVKLA
+597 RVKLT

>member
-1 VAAPLK
+1 MAAPLK

-324 WLEKKIYKPKNKQRF
+324 WLEKKIYKPKNTQRF

-423 VIVKGIERTAEE
+423 VIAKGIERTAEE
-435 IGRAIPKIAILVS
+435 IGWAIPKIAILVS

-529 LLRGDSLANAIT
+529 LLRGDSLANAAT

>member
-1 VAAPLK
+1 MAAPLK
-7 LKRQVVAKA
+7 LKRQAVVKA
-16 PQKLANVSKNLPIAS
+16 PQKSHNISKNLPIAS
-31 VLVDTPV
+31 VLVDTPI
-38 SSLEGIYDYSVPEI
+38 SNLEGIYDYLVPEI
-52 FSESAVTGTK
+52 FDEIAITGSK
-62 VLVEFGA
+62 VLVEFGS
-69 GKAEGLIIE
+69 GKAEGLVVG
-78 RKDKSD
+78 RKNISD

-100 MVSETVISHVEMVR
+100 MVSETVIDHIEMVR
-114 NRFGGS
+114 NRFGGN

-132 VVKEEKIIESVSS
+132 VAKEEKLIEVH
-145 INSANTSD
+145 TSTNKASTFD
-153 FSKLRELIGRADL
+153 SPELRDLIGRADY
-166 GQLVSKQKLKWGIN
+166 GQLLSKQRLKWGIN

-192 EIVKSR
+192 EIVKLR
-198 AQVSQILLVVPDE
+198 AEVSQILLIVPDE
-211 KDISTFSQELSN
+211 KDLSTLSALLVN
-223 HFGDQFV
+223 HFGDQSI

-243 NFLKTRYSTPKVII
+243 NFLKTRYMSPKVII

-293 RDVALLRDHYTS
+293 RDVTLLRDHFTS

-311 SHSLEIARLIEIG
+311 SHSLEIARLIDIG
-324 WLEKKIYKPKNKQRF
+324 WLEKKLYKQKNTQRF

-348 VSTIKKGISN
+348 ISSIKKGISN

-369 YANLFLCT
+369 YANLFLCS

-394 GSRKIPKCYL
+394 GSKKIPKCYL
-404 CQTEYK
+404 CQAEYK
-410 NWKCSFCQDNRPY
+410 NWRCNFCGDNRPF
-423 VIVKGIERTAEE
+423 VIAKGIERTAEE

-473 GVYASVVMLDGEKI
+473 GVYSSVVMLDGEKI

-500 FHWFSLLS
+500 FHWFSILS

-518 SLPNHHPAVQC
+518 SLPNHHPSVQC
-529 LLRGDSLANAIT
+529 LLRGDSLANAAS

-552 PFYRVAVVIGD
+552 PFYRVAVVVGD

-585 ITIDSYQSKLLI
+585 IAIDSYQSKLLV

-613 VIKVQALKRR
+613 VVKVQALKRR

>member
-1 VAAPLK
+1 MAAPLK
-7 LKRQVVAKA
+7 LKRQSVAKA
-16 PQKLANVSKNLPIAS
+16 PQKLPNVSKNLPVAS

-38 SSLEGIYDYSVPEI
+38 SSLEGIYDYLVPEI
-52 FSESAVTGTK
+52 FDESAVTGTK
-62 VLVEFGA
+62 VLVEFGS
-69 GKAEGLIIE
+69 GKAEGLVVG

-100 MVSETVISHVEMVR
+100 MVSETVISHIEMVR

-132 VVKEEKIIESVSS
+132 VAKEEKLTKSDAS
-145 INSANTSD
+145 INEASSFD
-153 FSKLRELIGRADL
+153 SPGLRELIGRADF
-166 GQLVSKQKLKWGIN
+166 GQLLSKQRLKWGIN

-192 EIVKSR
+192 EIVKLR
-198 AQVSQILLVVPDE
+198 AQVSQILLIVPDE
-211 KDISTFSQELSN
+211 KDVSTLSAVLGN
-223 HFGDQFV
+223 HFGDQFI

-243 NFLKTRYSTPKVII
+243 NFLKTRYMTPKVII

-293 RDVALLRDHYTS
+293 RDVTLLRDHFTS

-324 WLEKKIYKPKNKQRF
+324 WLEKKLYKQKNTQRF

-348 VSTIKKGISN
+348 VSSIKKGISN

-369 YANLFLCT
+369 YANLFLCS

-394 GSRKIPKCYL
+394 GSKKIPKCYL

-410 NWKCSFCQDNRPY
+410 NWKCSFCADNRPF
-423 VIVKGIERTAEE
+423 VIAKGIERTAEE

-473 GVYASVVMLDGEKI
+473 GVYSSVVMLDGEKI

-508 KASNSAEIFL
+508 KGSNSAEIFL
-518 SLPNHHPAVQC
+518 SLPNHHPSVQC
-529 LLRGDSLANAIT
+529 LLRGDSLANAAS

>member
-1 VAAPLK
+1 MAAPLK
-7 LKRQVVAKA
+7 LKRQAVTKA
-16 PQKLANVSKNLPIAS
+16 PQNLPNVSKNFPIAS

-38 SSLEGIYDYSVPEI
+38 SSLEGIYDYLVPEI
-52 FSESAVTGTK
+52 FDESAVIGTK
-62 VLVEFGA
+62 VLVEFGS
-69 GKAEGLIIE
+69 GKAEGLVVG
-78 RKDKSD
+78 RKNKSD

-100 MVSETVISHVEMVR
+100 MLSETVISHIEMVR

-132 VVKEEKIIESVSS
+132 VLKEEKIIETDAS
-145 INSANTSD
+145 INEAGSYDSPE
-153 FSKLRELIGRADL
+153 LRELIGRADF
-166 GQLVSKQKLKWGIN
+166 GQLLSKQKLKWGIN

-192 EIVKSR
+192 EIVKLR
-198 AQVSQILLVVPDE
+198 AQVSQILLIVPDE
-211 KDISTFSQELSN
+211 KEIYTLSALLAN
-223 HFGDQFV
+223 HFGDQLI
-230 ELGSHLSKSLRYR
+230 ELGSHLSKGLRYR
-243 NFLKTRYSTPKVII
+243 NYLKTRYKFPKVII

-279 DSSHYELHSPGWNT
+279 DSSHYELHSPGWNS
-293 RDVALLRDHYTS
+293 RDVTLLRDHFTS

-311 SHSLEIARLIEIG
+311 SHSLEIARLIEIS
-324 WLEKKIYKPKNKQRF
+324 WLEKKLYKQKNTQRF

-348 VSTIKKGISN
+348 ISSIKKGISN

-369 YANLFLCT
+369 YANLFLCS

-394 GSRKIPKCYL
+394 GSKKIPKCYL
-404 CQTEYK
+404 CQAEYK
-410 NWKCSFCQDNRPY
+410 NWKCSFCADSRPF
-423 VIVKGIERTAEE
+423 VIAKGIERTAEE

-448 SGNKQISSVPS
+448 SGNKQISSLPS

-473 GVYASVVMLDGEKI
+473 GVYSSVVMLDGEKI

-508 KASNSAEIFL
+508 KASNSAEIFV
-518 SLPNHHPAVQC
+518 SLPNHHPSVQC
-529 LLRGDSLANAIT
+529 LLRGDSLANAAS
-541 ELNSRDKAKLP
+541 ELSSRDKAKLP

-597 RVKLA
+597 RVKLT

>member
-7 LKRQVVAKA
+7 LKRQSVAKA
-16 PQKLANVSKNLPIAS
+16 PQKLPNVSKNLPIAS

-38 SSLEGIYDYSVPEI
+38 SSLEGIYDYLVPEI
-52 FSESAVTGTK
+52 FDESAVTGTK
-62 VLVEFGA
+62 VLVEFGS
-69 GKAEGLIIE
+69 GNAEGLVVG

-84 QTQKLKPIL
+84 QIQKLKPIL

-100 MVSETVISHVEMVR
+100 MVSETVISHIEMVR

-132 VVKEEKIIESVSS
+132 VAKEEKLTKSNAS
-145 INSANTSD
+145 INEASSFD
-153 FSKLRELIGRADL
+153 SPRLRELIGRADF
-166 GQLVSKQKLKWGIN
+166 GQLLSKQRLKWGIN

-192 EIVKSR
+192 EIVKLR
-198 AQVSQILLVVPDE
+198 AQVSQILLIVPDE
-211 KDISTFSQELSN
+211 KDVSTLSAVLSN
-223 HFGDQFV
+223 HFGDGFI
-230 ELGSHLSKSLRYR
+230 ELGSHLNKSLRYR
-243 NFLKTRYSTPKVII
+243 NFLKTRYMTPKVII

-293 RDVALLRDHYTS
+293 RDVTLLRDHFTS

-324 WLEKKIYKPKNKQRF
+324 WLEKKLYKQKNTQRF

-348 VSTIKKGISN
+348 VSSIKKGISN

-369 YANLFLCT
+369 YANLFLCS

-394 GSRKIPKCYL
+394 GSKKIPKCYL

-410 NWKCSFCQDNRPY
+410 NWKCSFCADNRPF
-423 VIVKGIERTAEE
+423 VIAKGIERTAEE

-473 GVYASVVMLDGEKI
+473 GVYSSVVMLDGEKI

-508 KASNSAEIFL
+508 KGSNSAEIFL
-518 SLPNHHPAVQC
+518 SLPNHHPSVQC
-529 LLRGDSLANAIT
+529 LLRGDSLANAAS

>member
-324 WLEKKIYKPKNKQRF
+324 WLEKKIYKPKNTQRF

-394 GSRKIPKCYL
+394 GSKKIPKCYL

-423 VIVKGIERTAEE
+423 VIAKGIERTAEE
-435 IGRAIPKIAILVS
+435 IGWAIPKIAILVS

-529 LLRGDSLANAIT
+529 LLRGDSLANAAT

>member
-1 VAAPLK
+1 
-7 LKRQVVAKA
+7 
-16 PQKLANVSKNLPIAS
+16 
-31 VLVDTPV
+31 
-38 SSLEGIYDYSVPEI
+38 
-52 FSESAVTGTK
+52 
-62 VLVEFGA
+62 
-69 GKAEGLIIE
+69 
-78 RKDKSD
+78 
-84 QTQKLKPIL
+84 
-93 DLTSPSG
+93 
-100 MVSETVISHVEMVR
+100 MVSETVISHIEMVR

-132 VVKEEKIIESVSS
+132 VAKEEKLIKSDASTNEASS
-145 INSANTSD
+145 FDSPG
-153 FSKLRELIGRADL
+153 LRELIGRADF
-166 GQLVSKQKLKWGIN
+166 GQLLSKQRLKWGIN

-192 EIVKSR
+192 EIVKLR
-198 AQVSQILLVVPDE
+198 AQVSQILLIVPDE
-211 KDISTFSQELSN
+211 KDVSTLSVVLAN
-223 HFGDQFV
+223 HFGDGFI
-230 ELGSHLSKSLRYR
+230 ELGSHLSKNLRYR
-243 NFLKTRYSTPKVII
+243 NFLKTRYMTPKVII

-293 RDVALLRDHYTS
+293 RDVTLLRDHFTS

-324 WLEKKIYKPKNKQRF
+324 WLEKKLYKQKNTQRF

-348 VSTIKKGISN
+348 VSSIKKGISN

-369 YANLFLCT
+369 YANLFLCS

-394 GSRKIPKCYL
+394 GSKKIPKCYL

-410 NWKCSFCQDNRPY
+410 NWKCSFCADNRPF
-423 VIVKGIERTAEE
+423 VIAKGIERTAEE

-473 GVYASVVMLDGEKI
+473 GVYSSVVMLDGEKI

-518 SLPNHHPAVQC
+518 SLPNHHPSVQC
-529 LLRGDSLANAIT
+529 LLRGDSLANAAS

>member
-1 VAAPLK
+1 MAAPLK
-7 LKRQVVAKA
+7 LKRQSVAKA
-16 PQKLANVSKNLPIAS
+16 PQKLPNVSKNLPIAS

-38 SSLEGIYDYSVPEI
+38 SSLEGIYDYLVPEI
-52 FSESAVTGTK
+52 FDESAVTGTK
-62 VLVEFGA
+62 VLVEFGS
-69 GKAEGLIIE
+69 GKAEGLVVG

-100 MVSETVISHVEMVR
+100 MVSETVISHIEMVR

-132 VVKEEKIIESVSS
+132 VAKEEKLIKSDAS
-145 INSANTSD
+145 INEASSFD
-153 FSKLRELIGRADL
+153 SPGLRELIGRADF
-166 GQLVSKQKLKWGIN
+166 GQLLSKQRLKWGIN

-192 EIVKSR
+192 EIVKLR
-198 AQVSQILLVVPDE
+198 AQVSQILLIVPDE
-211 KDISTFSQELSN
+211 KDVSTLSAVLAN
-223 HFGDQFV
+223 HFGDQFI

-243 NFLKTRYSTPKVII
+243 NFLKTRYMTPKVII

-293 RDVALLRDHYTS
+293 RDVTLLRDHFTS

-311 SHSLEIARLIEIG
+311 SHSLEVARLIEIG
-324 WLEKKIYKPKNKQRF
+324 WLEKKIYKKKNTQRF
-339 LTNENGNSY
+339 LTNENANSY
-348 VSTIKKGISN
+348 VSSIKKGISN

-369 YANLFLCT
+369 YANLFLCS

-394 GSRKIPKCYL
+394 GSKKIPKCYL

-410 NWKCSFCQDNRPY
+410 NWKCSFCADNRPF
-423 VIVKGIERTAEE
+423 VIAKGIERTAEE

-448 SGNKQISSVPS
+448 SGSKQISSVPS

-473 GVYASVVMLDGEKI
+473 GVYSSVVMLDGEKI

-518 SLPNHHPAVQC
+518 SLPNHHPSVQC
-529 LLRGDSLANAIT
+529 LLRGDSLANAAS

>member
-1 VAAPLK
+1 MAAPLK
-7 LKRQVVAKA
+7 LKRQITAKA
-16 PQKLANVSKNLPIAS
+16 PQKTAEVSKNLPVAS

-38 SSLEGIYDYSVPEI
+38 SNLEGIYDYLVPEL
-52 FSESAVTGTK
+52 FNESAIAGTK
-62 VLVEFGA
+62 VLVEFGS
-69 GKAEGLIIE
+69 GKVEGLVVA

-84 QTQKLKPIL
+84 QTQKLKHIL

-100 MVSETVISHVEMVR
+100 VVSEAVVGHIELVR

-132 VVKEEKIIESVSS
+132 VAKEEKSIEIDSS
-145 INSANTSD
+145 TNKADSFESPQ
-153 FSKLRELIGRADL
+153 LRELIGRADY
-166 GQLVSKQKLKWGIN
+166 GQLISRQRLKWGIN

-192 EIVKSR
+192 EIVKLR
-198 AQVSQILLVVPDE
+198 AEVSQVLLIVPDE
-211 KDISTFSQELSN
+211 KDISSLSAALTE
-223 HFGDQFV
+223 HFGDQLI
-230 ELGSHLSKSLRYR
+230 ELGSHLSKNLRYR
-243 NFLKTRYSTPKVII
+243 NFLKSRFTSPKVIL
-257 STRSGVFAPLEKNAT
+257 STRSGVFAPLSKNAT

-293 RDVALLRDHYTS
+293 RDVTLLRDNSTS
-305 LIFISP
+305 LIFISS

-324 WLEKKIYKPKNKQRF
+324 WLEKKLYKKKNSQRF
-339 LTNENGNSY
+339 ITSENGNSY
-348 VSTIKKGISN
+348 MSTIKKRIAS

-369 YANLFLCT
+369 YANLFLCS

-384 CECGGKLQID
+384 CLCGGKLQID
-394 GSRKIPKCYL
+394 ALKKIPKCYL
-404 CQTEYK
+404 CQAEDK
-410 NWKCSFCQDNRPY
+410 NWKCGFCGDNRPF
-423 VIVKGIERTAEE
+423 VIAKGIERTAEE
-435 IGRAIPKIAILVS
+435 IGRANPKVAILVS
-448 SGNKQISSVPS
+448 FGNKQITTVPS

-473 GVYASVVMLDGEKI
+473 GVYSSVIMLDGEKI

-500 FHWFSLLS
+500 FHWFSLLN
-508 KASNSAEIFL
+508 KANDSAEIFL
-518 SLPNHHPAVQC
+518 SLPNHHPSVQC
-529 LLRGDSLANAIT
+529 LLRGDSLANAAS
-541 ELNSRDKAKLP
+541 ELNNREKAKLP

-585 ITIDSYQSKLLI
+585 IAIDSYQSKLLI

-613 VIKVQALKRR
+613 VTKVQALKRR
-623 KIFSIR
+623 KIFNIR

>member
-1 VAAPLK
+1 MAAPLK
-7 LKRQVVAKA
+7 LKRQAVTKA
-16 PQKLANVSKNLPIAS
+16 PQKLPNVSKNLPIAS

-38 SSLEGIYDYSVPEI
+38 SSLEGIYDYLVPEI
-52 FSESAVTGTK
+52 FDESAVIGTK
-62 VLVEFGA
+62 VLVEFGS
-69 GKAEGLIIE
+69 GKAEGLVVG
-78 RKDKSD
+78 RKNKSD

-100 MVSETVISHVEMVR
+100 MVSETVISHIEMVR

-132 VVKEEKIIESVSS
+132 VVKEEKIIETDAS
-145 INSANTSD
+145 INESGSYD
-153 FSKLRELIGRADL
+153 SPELRELIGRADF
-166 GQLVSKQKLKWGIN
+166 GQLLSKQKLKWGIN

-192 EIVKSR
+192 EIVKLR
-198 AQVSQILLVVPDE
+198 AQVSQILLIVPDE
-211 KDISTFSQELSN
+211 KDISTLSAVLAN
-223 HFGDQFV
+223 HFGDQLIEF
-230 ELGSHLSKSLRYR
+230 GSHLSKSLRYR
-243 NFLKTRYSTPKVII
+243 NYLKTRYMFPKVII

-279 DSSHYELHSPGWNT
+279 DSSHYELHSPGWNS
-293 RDVALLRDHYTS
+293 RDVTLLRDHFTS

-311 SHSLEIARLIEIG
+311 SHSLEIARLIEIS
-324 WLEKKIYKPKNKQRF
+324 WLEKKLYKQKNTQRF

-348 VSTIKKGISN
+348 ISSIKKGISN

-369 YANLFLCT
+369 YANLFLCY

-394 GSRKIPKCYL
+394 GSKKIPKCYL
-404 CQTEYK
+404 CQAEYK
-410 NWKCSFCQDNRPY
+410 NWKCSFCADSRPF
-423 VIVKGIERTAEE
+423 VIAKGIERTAEE

-448 SGNKQISSVPS
+448 SGNKQISSLPS
-459 GRHIVVSTAGSEPN
+459 GRHIVISTAGSEPN
-473 GVYASVVMLDGEKI
+473 GVYSSVVMLDGEKI

-508 KASNSAEIFL
+508 KASNSAEIFV
-518 SLPNHHPAVQC
+518 SLPNHHPSVQC
-529 LLRGDSLANAIT
+529 LLRGDSLANAAS
-541 ELNSRDKAKLP
+541 ELSSREKAKLP

-597 RVKLA
+597 RVKLT

>member
-1 VAAPLK
+1 MAAPLK

-38 SSLEGIYDYSVPEI
+38 SSLEGIYDYSVPQI

-145 INSANTSD
+145 INSASTSD

-324 WLEKKIYKPKNKQRF
+324 WLEKKIYKPKNTLRF

-435 IGRAIPKIAILVS
+435 IGRAIPKITILVS

-459 GRHIVVSTAGSEPN
+459 GRQIVVSTAGSEPN

-585 ITIDSYQSKLLI
+585 ITIDGYQSKLLI

>member
-1 VAAPLK
+1 MAAPLK
-7 LKRQVVAKA
+7 LKRQSVAKA
-16 PQKLANVSKNLPIAS
+16 PQKLPNVSKNLPIAS

-38 SSLEGIYDYSVPEI
+38 SSLEGIYDYLVPEI
-52 FSESAVTGTK
+52 FEESAVTGTK
-62 VLVEFGA
+62 VLVEFGS
-69 GKAEGLIIE
+69 GKAEGLVVG

-100 MVSETVISHVEMVR
+100 MVSETVISHIEMVR

-120 FWAVLNSAVPSR
+120 FWTVLNSAVPSR
-132 VVKEEKIIESVSS
+132 VAKEEKL
-145 INSANTSD
+145 INSAASTNESSSFD
-153 FSKLRELIGRADL
+153 SPELRELIGRADF
-166 GQLVSKQKLKWGIN
+166 GQLLSKQRLKWGIN

-192 EIVKSR
+192 EIVKLR
-198 AQVSQILLVVPDE
+198 AQVSQILLIVPDE
-211 KDISTFSQELSN
+211 KDISTLSAVLAN
-223 HFGDQFV
+223 HFGDQII
-230 ELGSHLSKSLRYR
+230 ELGSHLSKSFRYR
-243 NFLKTRYSTPKVII
+243 NFLKTRYMTPKVII

-293 RDVALLRDHYTS
+293 RDVTLLRDHFTS

-324 WLEKKIYKPKNKQRF
+324 WLEKKLYKQKNTQRF

-348 VSTIKKGISN
+348 VSSIKKGISN

-369 YANLFLCT
+369 YANLFLCS

-394 GSRKIPKCYL
+394 GSKKIPKCYL

-410 NWKCSFCQDNRPY
+410 NWKCSFCADNRPF
-423 VIVKGIERTAEE
+423 VIAKGIERTAEE

-473 GVYASVVMLDGEKI
+473 GVYSSIVMLDGEKI

-518 SLPNHHPAVQC
+518 SLPNHHPSVQC
-529 LLRGDSLANAIT
+529 LLKGDSLANAAS
-541 ELNSRDKAKLP
+541 ELSSRDKAKLP
-552 PFYRVAVVIGD
+552 PFYRVAVVVGD

>member
-1 VAAPLK
+1 MAAPLK
-7 LKRQVVAKA
+7 LKRQAVTKA
-16 PQKLANVSKNLPIAS
+16 PQKLPNVSKNLPIAS

-38 SSLEGIYDYSVPEI
+38 SSLEGIYDYLVPEI
-52 FSESAVTGTK
+52 FDESAVIGTK
-62 VLVEFGA
+62 VLVEFGS
-69 GKAEGLIIE
+69 GKAEGLVVG
-78 RKDKSD
+78 RKNKSD

-100 MVSETVISHVEMVR
+100 MVSETVISHIEMVR

-132 VVKEEKIIESVSS
+132 VVKEEKIIETDAS
-145 INSANTSD
+145 IYEAGSYDSPE
-153 FSKLRELIGRADL
+153 LRELIGRADF
-166 GQLVSKQKLKWGIN
+166 GQLLSKQKLKWGIN

-192 EIVKSR
+192 EIVKLR
-198 AQVSQILLVVPDE
+198 AQVSQILLIVPDE
-211 KDISTFSQELSN
+211 KDISTLSAVLAN
-223 HFGDQFV
+223 HFGDQLI
-230 ELGSHLSKSLRYR
+230 ELGSHLSKNLRYR
-243 NFLKTRYSTPKVII
+243 NYLKTRYMFPKVII

-279 DSSHYELHSPGWNT
+279 DSSHYELHSPGWNS
-293 RDVALLRDHYTS
+293 RDVTLLRDHFTS

-311 SHSLEIARLIEIG
+311 SHSLEIARLIEIS
-324 WLEKKIYKPKNKQRF
+324 WLEKKLYKQKNTQRF

-348 VSTIKKGISN
+348 ISSIKKGISN

-369 YANLFLCT
+369 YANLFLCS

-394 GSRKIPKCYL
+394 GSKKIPKCYL
-404 CQTEYK
+404 CQAEYK
-410 NWKCSFCQDNRPY
+410 NWKCSFCADSRPF
-423 VIVKGIERTAEE
+423 VIAKGIERTAEE

-448 SGNKQISSVPS
+448 SGNKQISSLPS

-473 GVYASVVMLDGEKI
+473 GVYSSVVMLDGEKI

-508 KASNSAEIFL
+508 KASNSAEIFV
-518 SLPNHHPAVQC
+518 SLPNHHPSVQC
-529 LLRGDSLANAIT
+529 LLRGDSLANAAS
-541 ELNSRDKAKLP
+541 ELSSRDKAKLP

-597 RVKLA
+597 RVKLT

>member
-1 VAAPLK
+1 MAAPLK
-7 LKRQVVAKA
+7 LKRQAVVKA
-16 PQKLANVSKNLPIAS
+16 PQKSHNISKNLPIAS
-31 VLVDTPV
+31 VLVDTPI
-38 SSLEGIYDYSVPEI
+38 SNLEGIYDYLVPEI
-52 FSESAVTGTK
+52 FEEIAITGSK
-62 VLVEFGA
+62 VLVEFGS
-69 GKAEGLIIE
+69 GKAEGLVVG
-78 RKDKSD
+78 RKNISN

-100 MVSETVISHVEMVR
+100 MFSETVIDHIEMVR
-114 NRFGGS
+114 NRFGGN

-132 VVKEEKIIESVSS
+132 VAKEEKLIEVH
-145 INSANTSD
+145 TSTNKASTFD
-153 FSKLRELIGRADL
+153 SPELRDLIGRADY
-166 GQLVSKQKLKWGIN
+166 GQLLSKQRLKWGIN

-192 EIVKSR
+192 EIVKLR
-198 AQVSQILLVVPDE
+198 AEVSQILLIVPDE
-211 KDISTFSQELSN
+211 KDLSTLSALLVN
-223 HFGDQFV
+223 HFGDQSI

-243 NFLKTRYSTPKVII
+243 NFLKTRYMSPKVII

-293 RDVALLRDHYTS
+293 RDVTLLRDHFTS

-324 WLEKKIYKPKNKQRF
+324 WLEKKLYKQKNTQRF

-348 VSTIKKGISN
+348 ISSIKKGISN
-358 GNVLVSVSEKG
+358 GSVLVSVSEKG
-369 YANLFLCT
+369 YANLFLCS

-394 GSRKIPKCYL
+394 GSKKIPKCYL
-404 CQTEYK
+404 CQAEYK
-410 NWKCSFCQDNRPY
+410 NWRCNFCGDNRPF
-423 VIVKGIERTAEE
+423 VIAKGIERTAEE

-473 GVYASVVMLDGEKI
+473 GVYSSVVMLDGEKI

-500 FHWFSLLS
+500 FHWFSILS

-518 SLPNHHPAVQC
+518 SLPNHHPSVQC
-529 LLRGDSLANAIT
+529 LLRGDSLANAAS

-552 PFYRVAVVIGD
+552 PFYRVAVVVGD

-585 ITIDSYQSKLLI
+585 IAIDSYQSKLLV

-613 VIKVQALKRR
+613 VVKVQALKRR

>member
-7 LKRQVVAKA
+7 LKRQSVAKA
-16 PQKLANVSKNLPIAS
+16 PQKLPNVSKNLPIAS

-38 SSLEGIYDYSVPEI
+38 SSLEGIYDYLVPEI
-52 FSESAVTGTK
+52 FDESAVTGTK
-62 VLVEFGA
+62 VLVEFGS
-69 GKAEGLIIE
+69 GNAEGLVVG

-84 QTQKLKPIL
+84 QIQKLKPIL

-100 MVSETVISHVEMVR
+100 MVSETVISHIEMVR

-132 VVKEEKIIESVSS
+132 VAKEEKLTKSNAS
-145 INSANTSD
+145 INEASSFD
-153 FSKLRELIGRADL
+153 SPGLRELIGRADF
-166 GQLVSKQKLKWGIN
+166 GQLLSKQRLKWGIN

-192 EIVKSR
+192 EIVKLR
-198 AQVSQILLVVPDE
+198 AQVSQILLIVPDE
-211 KDISTFSQELSN
+211 KDVSTLSAVLSN
-223 HFGDQFV
+223 HFGDGFI

-243 NFLKTRYSTPKVII
+243 NFLKTRYMTPKVII

-293 RDVALLRDHYTS
+293 RDVTLLRDHFTS

-324 WLEKKIYKPKNKQRF
+324 WLEKKLYKQKNTQRF

-348 VSTIKKGISN
+348 VSSIKKGISN

-369 YANLFLCT
+369 YANLFLCS

-394 GSRKIPKCYL
+394 GSKKIPKCYL

-410 NWKCSFCQDNRPY
+410 NWKCSFCADNRPF
-423 VIVKGIERTAEE
+423 VIAKGIERTAEE

-473 GVYASVVMLDGEKI
+473 GVYSSVVMLDGEKI

-508 KASNSAEIFL
+508 KGSNSAEIFL
-518 SLPNHHPAVQC
+518 SLPNHHPSVQC
-529 LLRGDSLANAIT
+529 LLRGDSLANAAS